1 MNTEI
6 AEHWFDPKATTFGDR
21 VAGAREQ
28 GGMTQEEMA
37 KRLGVKIKTLKD
49 WEDDLSEPRANKLSM
64 MAGLLNVSL
73 PWLITGEGTG
83 PDAPVDQIALSYTAT
98 GLLAEIRDIKLQLSR
113 STDRLAQLEVN
124 LRDMLQG
131 GDQPQAPEA
140 AQEEELA

>member
-1 MNTEI
+1 MNAEI
-6 AEHWFDPKATTFGDR
+6 AERWFDPAATTFGDR

-73 PWLITGEGTG
+73 RWLITGEGDG
-83 PDAPVDQIALSYTAT
+83 PDAPLDKVGLPHGAK
-98 GLLAEIRDIKLQLSR
+98 GLLAEIRDVRAQLVNS
-113 STDRLAQLEVN
+113 SDRLARLELN

-131 GDQPQAPEA
+131 EDLSADHDTPEA
-140 AQEEELA
+140 ELVD

>member
-1 MNTEI
+1 MNAEI
-6 AEHWFDPKATTFGDR
+6 AERWFDPDATTFGDR

-73 PWLITGEGTG
+73 RWLITGEGE
-83 PDAPVDQIALSYTAT
+83 APAAPIEQLRISHSATAI
-98 GLLAEIRDIKLQLSR
+98 LAEMRDLKVQLMQS
-113 STDRLAQLEVN
+113 SDRIARLEVN
-124 LRDMLQG
+124 LRDVLKG
-131 GDQPQAPEA
+131 
-140 AQEEELA
+140 ELVE